1 MARYMPAHEHQNT
14 CLYRVANRVS
24 DRNLTC
30 LDDEP
35 IWRMP
40 QLGFMCGDT
49 DKSGDPPIMSERRV
63 ALLGGLLA
71 GLGPLSLALFTPAM
85 PVMAANYGTTDAA
98 VKATLS
104 VYFAGYAGAQLV
116 SGPLSD
122 RYGRRPMILIFLIV
136 YLIGTCGALLATGI
150 KIMLLSRAVQG
161 IGAAAG
167 LVMSRAIVRDVFTG
181 DTSARVLNV
190 SNIILGA
197 GPAVAPAIG
206 GAAMLV
212 AGWRAPFVMML
223 LIGCVVILAAS
234 RWLIETRP
242 SQTPTSGV
250 FTTYLTLLRDPYFLW
265 SALTIA
271 GTVGTFYAQTAVM
284 SFIVISRLG
293 NTAPRKRA

>member
-1 MARYMPAHEHQNT
+1 
-14 CLYRVANRVS
+14 
-24 DRNLTC
+24 
-30 LDDEP
+30 
-35 IWRMP
+35 
-40 QLGFMCGDT
+40 
-49 DKSGDPPIMSERRV
+49 MSERRV

-242 SQTPTSGV
+242 PQTPASGV

-271 GTVGTFYAQTAVM
+271 GTVGTFYA
-284 SFIVISRLG
+284 
-293 NTAPRKRA
+293 